1 VVAVLAA
8 LLGGPTAASAAAPDR
23 VALNPTAD
31 PARSQTVTWRAPD
44 GAGGSLQLRAA
55 DGRAI
60 RSATPDE
67 SELLRGARHHAV
79 TLTGLRP
86 DTTYGYRVGHDGAWS
101 PWHAF
106 RTATDGLRAPWRW
119 LYLGDAQE
127 ELDTWAR
134 WVRPAFD
141 AVPDA
146 RLVMHV
152 GDLVNAP
159 NEDREW
165 GQWFGGQR
173 GTIERINVFSV
184 PGNHEYV
191 GTTDRLPFVDADAS
205 ARTFRTHFRFPRNGV
220 PGFSDTNY
228 VFDHQ
233 GVRFIGLNTGDNL
246 GYDPSPQQA
255 AWLDRTIAESTQRWT
270 VVFFHIPVF
279 SSADQHHSQAA
290 RVRRSW
296 LEILERRDVDLV
308 LQGHTHAYGRGFVN
322 GHPDGPQ
329 YVVSVSSPKYYDLG
343 TPPGAD
349 WIANGATARA
359 IVGQTS
365 TAQEICV
372 GPDRLG
378 LRATIIGKGPG
389 TTTDKPVGAV
399 LDAFTIRK
407 DGGRKRVEDG
417 FSCDEPRPPTA
428 TEPGG
433 GVAGCLGRPAIVD
446 VATRGRHDRIRAE
459 VPLARAGGAVRVERS
474 TGGGWRTVVRGRAD
488 AHGRVDV
495 GVPASARRV
504 AARTRYRVVAGTGR
518 SSAAGRDRAVR
529 ITGMA
534 RRGERVTV
542 AGRGAARAPARIE
555 VRRGCG
561 AWRSVARVRST
572 RAGAVRRTVDVPR
585 GSAVRLVV
593 AGARSLPR
601 TAR

>member
-1 VVAVLAA
+1 MLLAA
-8 LLGGPTAASAAAPDR
+8 PTAASAAVPDR

-31 PARSQTVTWRAPD
+31 PSRSQTVTWRAPD
-44 GAGGSLQLRAA
+44 GAGGALQLRAA
-55 DGRAI
+55 DGRPL
-60 RSATPDE
+60 RTATPDE
-67 SELLRGARHHAV
+67 STPLRGARHHAV
-79 TLTGLRP
+79 TLTGLVP
-86 DTTYGYRVGHDGAWS
+86 DTTYAYRVGHDGGWS
-101 PWHAF
+101 PWHEF

-127 ELDTWAR
+127 ELDAWAR
-134 WVRPAFD
+134 WVRPAFA

-165 GQWFGGQR
+165 AQWFGGQR
-173 GTIERINVFSV
+173 GTIERVNVFAV

-191 GTTDRLPFVDADAS
+191 GTTDRLPFVDADEG
-205 ARTFRTHFRFPRNGV
+205 ARTFRTHFHFPRNGV
-220 PGFSDTNY
+220 PGFSDRNY

-233 GVRFIGLNTGDNL
+233 GVRFIGLDTGDNL
-246 GYDPSPQQA
+246 AYDPSPQQT

-296 LEILERRDVDLV
+296 LEVLERRDVDLV

-322 GHPDGPQ
+322 GHPNGPQ

-407 DGGRKRVEDG
+407 DGGTKRVEDG
-417 FSCDEPRPPTA
+417 FSCDEPRPPAPPTQD
-428 TEPGG
+428 G
-433 GVAGCLGRPAIVD
+433 GVARCLGRPAVVD
-446 VATRGRHDRIRAE
+446 VATRQRHDRIRGE
-459 VPLARAGGAVRVERS
+459 VPPARAGLPIRVERS
-474 TGGGWRTVVRGRAD
+474 TGGAWRTAVRGRAD
-488 AHGRVDV
+488 ARGGVEA
-495 GVPASARRV
+495 GVPVPGRGV
-504 AARTRYRVVAGTGR
+504 AARTRYRIVAGTSH
-518 SSAAGRDRAVR
+518 SSAVARVRAVR
-529 ITGMA
+529 ITGLA
-534 RRGERVTV
+534 RRGDRVTI
-542 AGRGAARAPARIE
+542 AGRGAPSAASRIE
-555 VRRGCG
+555 VRRACG
-561 AWRSVARVRST
+561 SWRTAARLRST
-572 RAGAVRRTVDVPR
+572 RTGAVRRTVEVPR

-593 AGARSLPR
+593 AGERSLPR